1 MRAAGAVR
9 EMVPGHL
16 GAHSPFLGAAPALGP
31 RGSCQ
36 RPHGT
41 GDDDAHLSALA
52 SPVRVPGEVR
62 VLLVPG
68 AEGDGPVRAVPA
80 ILAGVDA
87 LTERTHARYGVELA
101 GHLPGVLPAPPAIA
115 PPGPPAAGP
124 PAPRPLLP

>member
-52 SPVRVPGEVR
+52 SPGRVPGEVR
-62 VLLVPG
+62 VPLVPG
-68 AEGDGPVRAVPA
+68 AEGERPVRAVPA
-80 ILAGVDA
+80 IRAYVDG
-87 LTERTHARYGVELA
+87 LTERTHARYVVELS
-101 GHLPGVLPAPPAIA
+101 
-115 PPGPPAAGP
+115 
-124 PAPRPLLP
+124 RPLQGGV